1 MDEINRAG
9 KEVLKFVQRENFEEE
24 KSCLEQK
31 GGGSGNNSSKRSK
44 EKE

>member
-9 KEVLKFVQRENFEEE
+9 KEVLKFVQRQSFEDEM
-24 KSCLEQK
+24 SCLEQK
-31 GGGSGNNSSKRSK
+31 GGGSGNNSSKCSK